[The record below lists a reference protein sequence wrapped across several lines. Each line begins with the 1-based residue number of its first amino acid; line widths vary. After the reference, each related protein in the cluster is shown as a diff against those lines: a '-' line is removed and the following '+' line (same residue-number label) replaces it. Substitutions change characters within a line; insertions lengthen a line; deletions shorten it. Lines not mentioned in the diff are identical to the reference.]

1 MPEEL
6 RRKQENHERGDH
18 PEHRRGGDRHRPRR
32 KRQESLKP
40 GSFKYVWRS
49 VSRNKGAVVGM
60 IMLAAIVVLCFLSPY
75 ICKYPYAKLNMMDSY
90 QTPNLNHLFGTDEMG
105 RDLFSRVL
113 YGARYTLII
122 GLLATAMSAVLGI
135 IRGAAAGYFGGIV
148 ETCLMRFLDIFQ
160 ACPTLVLAMAFFAVF
175 GTGVDKCILALG
187 ITGIPGFARLMRA
200 NILRIV
206 NMEYI
211 EAARTINCPTWKII
225 LKHIIP
231 NSVSPVIVEIAMT
244 VSRNGLTSS
253 SLSFLGLGVQPP
265 KPEWGAMLSAARSY
279 IRDYPHMVI
288 IPGIFIVIT
297 VLSFNLIGDAFRGAT
312 WVSIHNGGGV
322 GWGEVINGGFGMVID
337 GSDDAER
344 RIRQMLL
351 WDVNNGIAR
360 RSWAR
365 NAGARAAIR
374 REMERTPGLTV
385 TLPNIADDAIIDA
398 LNF

>member
-6 RRKQENHERGDH
+6 RKKQENHERGDH

-60 IMLAAIVVLCFLSPY
+60 VMLAAIIVLCFLSPY

-135 IRGAAAGYFGGIV
+135 IMGAAAGYFGGIV
-148 ETCLMRFLDIFQ
+148 DSCLMRFLDIFQ
-160 ACPTLVLAMAFFAVF
+160 AFPTLVLAMAFCAVF

-297 VLSFNLIGDAFRGAT
+297 VLSFNLIGDAFR
-312 WVSIHNGGGV
+312 
-322 GWGEVINGGFGMVID
+322 
-337 GSDDAER
+337 
-344 RIRQMLL
+344 
-351 WDVNNGIAR
+351 
-360 RSWAR
+360 
-365 NAGARAAIR
+365 
-374 REMERTPGLTV
+374 
-385 TLPNIADDAIIDA
+385 DA
-398 LNF
+398 LDPTLKN